1 MGEVFET
8 GQYFGELSLLGGHRE
23 KNDVCA
29 VMEST
34 LVALNVDTFESVL
47 GPYTALLE
55 EHYNTAV
62 MAKVYVE
69 DSSLPAL
76 LEPVVFF
83 SFAAPFDA
91 FTAQEPA
98 FFFFFFPHGFVS
110 FSSELAQSLHESIY
124 LFVCACFFLALFLV
138 LPSFLSDNL
147 CRFYA
152 DRRCRN

>member
-29 VMEST
+29 VMESA

-69 DSSLPAL
+69 DSSLPAS

-83 SFAAPFDA
+83 SFAAPF
-91 FTAQEPA
+91 
-98 FFFFFFPHGFVS
+98 
-110 FSSELAQSLHESIY
+110 
-124 LFVCACFFLALFLV
+124 
-138 LPSFLSDNL
+138 
-147 CRFYA
+147 
-152 DRRCRN
+152 